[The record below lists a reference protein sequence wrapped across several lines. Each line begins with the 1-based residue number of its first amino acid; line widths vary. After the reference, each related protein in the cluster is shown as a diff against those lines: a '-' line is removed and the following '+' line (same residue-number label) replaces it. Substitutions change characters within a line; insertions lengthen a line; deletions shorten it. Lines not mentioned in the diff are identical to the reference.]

1 MLPTRNGLNSNM
13 SIIDS
18 QSESKVSVSSHS
30 LISIDEPK
38 RYYVFM
44 HNDDKTPFDFV
55 IDVLI
60 ELYRHDEQTAADL
73 ANKIHVEQ
81 RAIVGMYNL
90 EIAEQKVEETVRVAR
105 ANNYPLAVTL
115 ELAD

>member
-1 MLPTRNGLNSNM
+1 M
-13 SIIDS
+13 S
-18 QSESKVSVSSHS
+18 
-30 LISIDEPK
+30 LDEPK

-55 IDVLI
+55 IEVLV

-73 ANKIHVEQ
+73 ANKIHIEQ

-90 EIAEQKVEETVRVAR
+90 EIAEQKVEDTVRVSR